1 LKKTLF
7 SSVVAVVFFF
17 TSLVSYA
24 EPNQVMQGTRVKL
37 SLITDVSS
45 TSARDGDPF
54 VAVVAEP
61 VFLGNTLLIP
71 QGTRMNGTIGTVQNA
86 KWFSI
91 FRGQSYMNLT
101 FRTMEVDS
109 RVIPIQMSILAIEDR
124 HANGDTK
131 TRKDIKIDE
140 GQVLQEK
147 HDFRGDIIGGAIGTG
162 GGALVGAIFS
172 NVVRGFGFGLAGSA
186 VYICV
191 RKGKEVELPSQTG
204 MIARLDSTITMP
216 VLVGSNT
223 ETPKPAAPAAAPVA
237 ATATDSGN

>member
-1 LKKTLF
+1 MKKTLF

>member
-1 LKKTLF
+1 
-7 SSVVAVVFFF
+7 
-17 TSLVSYA
+17 
-24 EPNQVMQGTRVKL
+24 MQGTRVKL